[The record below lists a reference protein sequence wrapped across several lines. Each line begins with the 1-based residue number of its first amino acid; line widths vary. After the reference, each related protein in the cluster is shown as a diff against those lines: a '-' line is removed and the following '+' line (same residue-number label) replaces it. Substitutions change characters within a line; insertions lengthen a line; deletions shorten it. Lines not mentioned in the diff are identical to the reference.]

1 MCNKRETAGR
11 HAFGACGGD
20 PAEEREGGAE
30 HPLGAAPGGWR
41 IGRSCGRPRRRGA
54 LLAWAAMLTC
64 LSYVAPE
71 VECTTGGKLERQEL
85 RLTSKKAILGDWA
98 RDPALIEELSSSF
111 QAGEPFPHVVIP
123 NFFSEEVATR
133 IEAAFPN
140 PEGEGSR
147 AWKAQ
152 GWHVYDNP
160 IEGKL
165 ALDDVE
171 SMEKHDD
178 IFRDMWGEL
187 QSTGLVSLLSNV
199 TKIEGLENDPHL
211 HGAGLHYHPPG
222 SRLEMHLDYSIHPI
236 TGKER
241 RVNLIIYMNRDWD
254 DEWGGELALWEGTPN
269 GMTRGPVQKI
279 KPRFNQAALFRTSDI
294 SWHGMPDPVR
304 CPPGRARK
312 SVAIYYVSDARAE
325 ATPRYKASYK
335 ARPDDAIRGTAAF
348 EGYSRLCETRI
359 QRRLEYGDVVEA
371 LPGWLPRWPAD
382 GAAGAGAA
390 GAVGGG
396 KADL

>member
-1 MCNKRETAGR
+1 MRNKCEVSGEDIGGGYSGEAKKSEGAG
-11 HAFGACGGD
+11 
-20 PAEEREGGAE
+20 EGGCKRKTS
-30 HPLGAAPGGWR
+30 G
-41 IGRSCGRPRRRGA
+41 CGRRQRLRNPSYRA
-54 LLAWAAMLTC
+54 DILLFLATMLTC
-64 LSYVAPE
+64 LSYATPE
-71 VECTTGGKLERQEL
+71 VGRARGLEGQEL
-85 RLTSKKAILGDWA
+85 RLTSKKEVLGEWA
-98 RDPALIEELSSSF
+98 RDPELLEQLSSTF
-111 QAGEPFPHVVIP
+111 KAAEPFPHVVIP
-123 NFFSEEVATR
+123 NFFTEEVAAR
-133 IEAAFPN
+133 IEAAFPD

-147 AWKAQ
+147 EWKAQ

-165 ALDDVE
+165 AMDDVRR
-171 SMEKHDD
+171 MENHADV
-178 IFRDMWGEL
+178 FRDMWKEL

-199 TKIEGLENDPHL
+199 TGIDGLENDPHL
-211 HGAGLHYHPPG
+211 HGAGLHYHPQG

-241 RVNLIIYMNRDWD
+241 RVNLIIYMNRDWE
-254 DEWGGELALWEGTPN
+254 DEWGGELTLWEGDPS

-312 SVAIYYVSDARAE
+312 SVAIYYVSDAREE

-335 ARPDDAIRGTAAF
+335 ARPDDSIRGTAAF

-359 QRRLEYGDVVEA
+359 QRRLEYSDVMQE

-382 GAAGAGAA
+382 GPGGA
-390 GAVGGG
+390 